1 MYFDPRSNVMVHNI
15 DELIYLLAIV
25 LLLGTFGYII
35 GRKTRI
41 SRIPLFILTGILFGP
56 VLGLIDMNLARY
68 VFDYVRVFGLVIILF
83 AEGHTLKWSILK
95 EKFWTIVYLDIVALL
110 VTAFVAGYVFSVVFN
125 LPFIAGF
132 IFGAIISATDPA
144 TLAPLF
150 HQYKVREDIRV
161 ILESESIFNDPLAI
175 VLTTVAIS
183 IVLPEAPSAQ
193 FLESIARYV
202 GLLPAATIFFLYEV
216 VVSILLGAV
225 MGVIAYYALKYLGFR
240 RNEEVFLFSLAVA
253 FLGFYFGEVAKAS
266 GYMVGTIIGIIL
278 GNHHSIFKE
287 EKSREVLRLRAL
299 IDREIHFNEI
309 LACFSVVFIFVLL
322 GISINPSLFLQALPQ
337 ALIVA
342 FAVILV
348 ARPVGVLPLALNGWS
363 FREALFLSLEGPRGV
378 VPSVLAGLPLTLG
391 AVYHNSQLLYWGE
404 YILATTLVTVL
415 VSIVVET
422 SWVPYLRRRLLKTPV
437 KQKKRYVK
445 HKRSRK

>member
-15 DELIYLLAIV
+15 DELTYLLAIV
-25 LLLGTFGYII
+25 LLLGTFGYIV
-35 GRKTRI
+35 GRKARI
-41 SRIPLFILTGILFGP
+41 SYIPLFILTGIIFGP

-95 EKFWTIVYLDIVALL
+95 EKFWTIVYLDTVALL
-110 VTAFVAGYVFSVVFN
+110 VTAFVAGYVFSIVFN

-150 HQYKVREDIRV
+150 HQYRVREDIRV

-193 FLESIARYV
+193 FLKSIAKYV
-202 GLLPAATIFFLYEV
+202 GLFPAATLFFLYEV
-216 VVSILLGAV
+216 VVSVLLGAV
-225 MGVIAYYALKYLGFR
+225 MGVIAYYALKHLGFR

-278 GNHHSIFKE
+278 GNHHFIFKE
-287 EKSREVLRLRAL
+287 EKSREVLRLRTL

-309 LACFSVVFIFVLL
+309 LVSFSVVFIFVLL
-322 GISINPSLFLQALPQ
+322 GISINPSLFLEALPQ

-342 FAVILV
+342 FVVILV
-348 ARPVGVLPLALNGWS
+348 ARPIGVFPLALKGWS
-363 FREALFLSLEGPRGV
+363 YRETLFLSLEGPRGV

-391 AVYHNSQLLYWGE
+391 VVYHNSQLAYWGE

-415 VSIVVET
+415 VSIIVET
-422 SWVPYLRRRLLKTPV
+422 SWVPYLRNKLLKTPV
-437 KQKKRYVK
+437 RRKKQRA
-445 HKRSRK
+445 R